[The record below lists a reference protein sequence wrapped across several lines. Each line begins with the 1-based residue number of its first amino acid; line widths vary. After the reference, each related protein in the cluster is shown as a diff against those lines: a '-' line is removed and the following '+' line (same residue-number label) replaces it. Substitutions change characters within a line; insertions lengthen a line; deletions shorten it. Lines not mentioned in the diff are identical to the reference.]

1 MLDLKFIRE
10 NIELVKKGV
19 ASKNFDPDLV
29 DKVLDLDE
37 KKRKLQAEIEELRA
51 ERNRIAK
58 EKNIERGKEIKSE
71 LQGKEPDLEKL
82 ESDLNNVLNQIPNLP
97 SDKTPVGKGEKENVE
112 VRKNGAP
119 REFSFK
125 PKNHLELGKSLGIL
139 DFESGAKVAG
149 SQFYYL
155 YGDGA
160 LLELALVSYAMEKLS
175 NSGFQPVITP
185 DLAKSR
191 YYLSTGYSPKGDE
204 AQTYT
209 IEGEDLGLIATA
221 EVTLAGKH
229 ADEVILEQD
238 LPIK

>member
-29 DKVLDLDE
+29 EKVLDLDE

-160 LLELALVSYAMEKLS
+160 LLELALVSYAFETLS
-175 NSGFQPVITP
+175 KEGFVPVITP

-191 YYLSTGYSPKGDE
+191 FYLGTGYAPKGDE

-209 IEGEDLGLIATA
+209 
-221 EVTLAGKH
+221 
-229 ADEVILEQD
+229 
-238 LPIK
+238 